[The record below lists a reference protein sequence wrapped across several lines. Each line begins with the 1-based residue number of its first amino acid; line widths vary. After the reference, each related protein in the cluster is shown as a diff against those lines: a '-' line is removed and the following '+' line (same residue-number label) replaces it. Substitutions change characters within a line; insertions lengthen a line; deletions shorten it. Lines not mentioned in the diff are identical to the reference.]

1 MRRVRLG
8 AMPLVR
14 LLWMCSIGAIL
25 AVGIYALAILC
36 ALTIIG
42 LPLGLVLFVIG
53 TRVLTLRF

>member
-1 MRRVRLG
+1 
-8 AMPLVR
+8 MPLVR

-25 AVGIYALAILC
+25 AAGIYALAILC

-42 LPLGLVLFVIG
+42 LPLALVLFVIG